1 MHGAELRPLWPAVQ
15 EIKAKEDAPP
25 FVAGCRWGMEADVTG
40 EWWDTATELGESTVN
55 MNKQL
60 RLREDNPETD
70 LELTNNEMLCRND
83 GDSTPVKFKM
93 VT

>member
-1 MHGAELRPLWPAVQ
+1 
-15 EIKAKEDAPP
+15 
-25 FVAGCRWGMEADVTG
+25 
-40 EWWDTATELGESTVN
+40 

-83 GDSTPVKFKM
+83 GDSTPVKSKM

>member
-1 MHGAELRPLWPAVQ
+1 
-15 EIKAKEDAPP
+15 
-25 FVAGCRWGMEADVTG
+25 
-40 EWWDTATELGESTVN
+40 

-83 GDSTPVKFKM
+83 GDSTPVKSKTVTEEKYEKKM
-93 VT
+93 IVQGHKKVCLEIIPGEDHVCRSSLLPDADIYLRIM